1 MFGKRVWLAAAL
13 IGTLVLTAACGQQGD
28 DNAKKDSAQNATQ
41 ITFNGSS
48 TLAPVISK
56 IGTNFTEKNGTWNK
70 VDSSLPDGHIE
81 IVVAPGG
88 SGAGVKAL
96 LDKNADF
103 GLIARELKDS
113 EKDKIK
119 DCKQYKVGI
128 DALTIAV
135 NPNNP
140 ISKIKDNLTSDEIKK
155 IFSGEYKTWNQVDP
169 SLPETEIIVVTRDIG
184 GGAHEVFKQ
193 KIMGDAKVADTAI
206 QAPSMGALVQKI
218 IENENAI
225 GYASFGV
232 SAQNAGKVVPLN
244 VDGVAATKDTIL
256 DGSYKIQRPLIIVG
270 SGDLSPIQKAFMDY
284 IHSADGMAIVEE
296 MGFIPTK

>member
-13 IGTLVLTAACGQQGD
+13 ISALLLTAACGQQGD
-28 DNAKKDSAQNATQ
+28 TGSKKDAAQDTTK

-48 TLAPVISK
+48 TLSPVISK
-56 IGTNFTEKNGTWNK
+56 IGTNFTEKNGTWK
-70 VDSSLPDGHIE
+70 KAADSLPDSQIE
-81 IVVAPGG
+81 IVVSPGG
-88 SGAGVKAL
+88 SGAGVKAV
-96 LDKNADF
+96 LDKKADF
-103 GLIARELKDS
+103 GLIARELKES
-113 EKDKIK
+113 EKSKIP

-140 ISKIKDNLTSDEIKK
+140 ITKIKDTLTSEEIKK

-169 SLPETEIIVVTRDIG
+169 SLPEKEIIVVTRDIG
-184 GGAHEVFKQ
+184 GGAHEVFQ
-193 KIMGDAKVADTAI
+193 NKIMGDARVVDTAI

-232 SAQNAGKVVPLN
+232 SAQNAGKVTALK
-244 VDGVAATKDTIL
+244 VDGIEATKETIL

-270 SGDLSPIQKAFMDY
+270 SGELSPIQKTFMDY
-284 IHSADGMAIVEE
+284 IRSAEGISVVED